1 MASRKGRR
9 GGKRTPLMEQYFR
22 AKAQYPDAI
31 LFFRLGDFYEMFFDD
46 AVEASKLLDLTLTSR
61 GETPEGERIPM
72 AGVPWHAA
80 SGYVARLLEAGR
92 KVALCEQMADPSK
105 VRGIVPRE
113 VVRVIT
119 PGLCLE
125 PDALDARRDNYLVAL
140 VPAGEQGV
148 GLAALEL
155 SRAELRAATLRD
167 EASVVAELGR
177 LEPRELLLPEGEEE
191 MVELAHRLGVIA
203 VRFLS
208 RERLQGAEG
217 RLEASHRLDEDE
229 TGAEI
234 GSPGRAAAALALD
247 YARENQPRG
256 ELPVVRVVPYE
267 LRRHLVLDEAVVAHL
282 ELVRTGSG
290 ERRGSLIH
298 LLDRTRT
305 AMGARLLRRWLLQPL
320 CDVAM
325 VRRRHDAVEHLLHGA
340 ELRGALREALAE
352 VSDLERLATRLQVG
366 AATPRDLGALRDG
379 LLAADRVARVVAESR
394 ALASDPL
401 AFVRPEDLVS
411 TAAERLAEALVE
423 EPPVATHQGG
433 IFAEG
438 FDDTLDELRT
448 LSSRSREV
456 LLDLERRERER
467 TGIASLK
474 LKYSRVFGYALEVTK
489 ANLHLVPD
497 DYRRKQTIAGG
508 ERFVTDELL
517 ELQEAIE
524 HAEERARR
532 LEQERFEALR
542 NELVPFVSRIR
553 MLASRLAALDV
564 VAALADVAHEYAWC
578 RPRVDDSLRLHLREA
593 RHPVVEAVL
602 PPGSFVPNDVS
613 LDAEGERLWIVTGPN
628 MAGKSTVLRQTALAV
643 VLAQMGSFV
652 PAASAHVGL
661 VDRIFTRVGASDEL
675 SKGRSTF
682 MVEMQETASMLKGA
696 GRRALVVLD
705 EIGRGTST
713 YDGLAIAWAV
723 AEHLHDVIGCRALF
737 ATHYHELCE
746 LAETREGVANVNVS
760 AREHE
765 GRIVF
770 LHRLERGGANR
781 SYGIAVA
788 RLAGVPEPV
797 LARARSI
804 LQRLE
809 RGEPLPSGGAARLRP
824 VDAAG
829 RAQLELFAPTTQPP
843 PELVELQQTFASLS
857 IERLTP
863 LEALTLLDRLVRRA
877 RGEREKRV
885 EPVTAEGAAPE
896 RPDQR
901 SGRG

>member
-46 AVEASKLLDLTLTSR
+46 AVQAAELLDLTLTSR
-61 GETPEGERIPM
+61 GETAEGERIPM

-80 SGYVARLLEAGR
+80 PGYVARLLEAGR
-92 KVALCEQMADPSK
+92 KVALCEQMADPSQ

-113 VVRVIT
+113 VVRVVT

-140 VPAGEQGV
+140 VPDAERGI

-155 SRAELRAATLRD
+155 SRAELRATTLRD

-177 LEPRELLLPEGEEE
+177 LEPRELLVPEGEEALA
-191 MVELAHRLGVIA
+191 ELARRLGVPA
-203 VRFLS
+203 VQYVSPERVAEAERALAE
-208 RERLQGAEG
+208 REGFVDAEA
-217 RLEASHRLDEDE
+217 REAL
-229 TGAEI
+229 G
-234 GSPGRAAAALALD
+234 GPGRAAAALALD
-247 YARENQPRG
+247 YARANQPKG
-256 ELPVVRVVPYE
+256 ELPVVRVMPYE
-267 LRRHLVLDEAVVAHL
+267 LRRHLVLDEAAVAHL
-282 ELVRTGSG
+282 ELVRTGGG
-290 ERRGSLIH
+290 ERRGSLLH

-325 VRRRHDAVEHLLHGA
+325 VRRRHDAVEHLLREP
-340 ELRGALREALAE
+340 ELRSDLRATMAE
-352 VSDLERLATRLQVG
+352 VSDLERLTTRLHVG

-379 LLAADRVARVVAESR
+379 LLAAARVAEVLGESR
-394 ALASDPL
+394 TTLAEDPL
-401 AFVRPEDLVS
+401 GPMRPEDLVRE
-411 TAAERLAEALVE
+411 AADRLADALVA
-423 EPPVATHQGG
+423 EPPVPTHQGG

-438 FDDTLDELRT
+438 FDRELDELRT
-448 LSSRSREV
+448 LSGRSREV
-456 LLDLERRERER
+456 LLGMEQRERER
-467 TGIASLK
+467 TGIGSLK
-474 LKYSRVFGYALEVTK
+474 LKYSRVFGYAFEVTK
-489 ANLHLVPD
+489 ANLHLVPET
-497 DYRRKQTIAGG
+497 YRRKQTVAGG

-532 LEQERFEALR
+532 LEQVRFEALR
-542 NELVPFVSRIR
+542 EELVPFVPRIR
-553 MLASRLAALDV
+553 ALASRLASLDV
-564 VAALADVAHEYAWC
+564 AVALAEVAHEHGWC
-578 RPRVDDSLRLHLREA
+578 RPRVDESLKLELREV
-593 RHPVVEAVL
+593 RHPVVEQVL
-602 PPGSFVPNDVS
+602 PSGSFVPNDVL
-613 LDAEGERLWIVTGPN
+613 LDAESERLWIVTGPN

-652 PAASAHVGL
+652 PAASAHIGL
-661 VDRIFTRVGASDEL
+661 VDRVFTRVGASDEL

-682 MVEMQETASMLKGA
+682 MVEMQETAAMLRGA

-723 AEHLHDVIGCRALF
+723 AEHLHDVVGCRALF

-746 LAETREGVANVNVS
+746 LAETRDGVANVNVS

-770 LHRLERGGANR
+770 LHRLERGGASR
-781 SYGIAVA
+781 SYGVAVA

-797 LARARSI
+797 VARARSI
-804 LQRLE
+804 LHRLE
-809 RGEPLPSGGAARLRP
+809 RGEALPSGGAARLRP
-824 VDAAG
+824 VDASG
-829 RAQLELFAPTTQPP
+829 RAQLELFAPASAPP
-843 PELVELQQTFASLS
+843 RELIELQQTLAALQV
-857 IERLTP
+857 ERLTP
-863 LEALTLLDRLVRRA
+863 LEALSLLDRLARQA
-877 RGEREKRV
+877 RGFAEAE
-885 EPVTAEGAAPE
+885 EPRA
-896 RPDQR
+896 
-901 SGRG
+901 SSS